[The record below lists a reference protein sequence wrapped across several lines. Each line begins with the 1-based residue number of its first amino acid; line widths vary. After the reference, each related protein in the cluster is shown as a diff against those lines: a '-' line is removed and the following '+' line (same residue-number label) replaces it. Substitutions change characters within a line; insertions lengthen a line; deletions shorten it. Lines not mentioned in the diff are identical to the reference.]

1 MLVKYVESFRTLEHG
16 NSISLVVSECSS
28 LRLVPDLSFEEGVK
42 ISLLFLY
49 RDNAPSLFIPF
60 ESTNCNIQYVE
71 NLLDLSL
78 SRCVIDL
85 SGFKAL
91 KTSEFEALT
100 KAINSQMHGLPVGCV
115 TGHKAIDDAISYN
128 NESFEDVARN
138 ISNGGD
144 F

>member
-1 MLVKYVESFRTLEHG
+1 MIVKYLESFRTLERG
-16 NSISLVVSECSS
+16 NSISLVISECSS
-28 LRLVPDLSFEEGVK
+28 LRLVPDLSFEEGVE

-60 ESTNCNIQYVE
+60 ESKNCNVQYVE
-71 NLLDLSL
+71 DLLDLSL
-78 SRCVIDL
+78 SRSIIDL

-100 KAINSQMHGLPVGCV
+100 KTINSGMHALPVGCV
-115 TGHKAIDDAISYN
+115 TGNKSIDDIISYN
-128 NESFEDVARN
+128 NESFEDAIRN
-138 ISNGGD
+138 MSNGGD